1 MILLWLGLTA
11 LMQSCINLFAPELFP
26 GAAWAQL
33 VIVAAFAAVLIHLT
47 RQQRSVPVFG
57 IHGQWL
63 IIVALLA
70 LILTQGGLPGHAGGI
85 ADAAGIDLAT
95 RQLLAHLAQILLVVG
110 LWQALSN
117 LARSKE
123 QAVRALE
130 AELHNAMTEM
140 VIDTVQRPRAP
151 AGPRVTQ
158 TGMTSAL
165 GTALEQV
172 GPAHRMLR
180 DLVLREPNN
189 IAARLALHNR
199 LRNDDTQM
207 KAMQLHADDFIVA
220 LRKADRSD
228 VALNVAEECARMDAN
243 YYPVVE
249 EALALAR
256 TANIEGRYATALRLL
271 KHFDVR
277 NPNHPD
283 IPKAFFISAQALGG
297 LGRNSVAQALLGAL
311 VSHFP
316 EDPLAADAIALSA
329 RLATRR

>member
-11 LMQSCINLFAPELFP
+11 LIQNNVDLFSDELFA
-26 GAAWAQL
+26 GASWLQVLL
-33 VIVAAFAAVLIHLT
+33 VTAFAAGLIRMTQKL
-47 RQQRSVPVFG
+47 RSVPVFG

-63 IIVALLA
+63 ILVALLT
-70 LILTQGGLPGHAGGI
+70 LLLTQGGLPGHAGSI
-85 ADAAGIDLAT
+85 ADAIGIDSVT
-95 RQLLAHLAQILLVVG
+95 RQLLAQISQGLLIVG

-140 VIDTVQRPRAP
+140 VIETAPRARQQ
-151 AGPRVTQ
+151 AAPRLAQ
-158 TGMTSAL
+158 TGLTARLS
-165 GTALEQV
+165 TALEQV
-172 GPAHRMLR
+172 APVHRVLR

-199 LRNDDTQM
+199 LRDDGTQHQ
-207 KAMQLHADDFIVA
+207 ALLLHAEDFMLA

-228 VALNVAEECARMDAN
+228 LALNIAEECMRLDAN
-243 YYPVVE
+243 YYPQLDE
-249 EALALAR
+249 SLSLAR
-256 TANIEGRYATALRLL
+256 SAITLGRHGAALRLL
-271 KHFDVR
+271 KHFDAR
-277 NPNHPD
+277 YPDHPD
-283 IPKAFFISAQALGG
+283 IPKAFFMSAQALGG
-297 LGRNSVAQALLGAL
+297 LGKNGTAQALLGAL
-311 VSHFP
+311 VSRFP